1 MRGVIGTLVVAVN
14 VVVINVGDVDVVI
27 RTVRRFRDLVGI
39 NDFARDE
46 IRPTIVPGPVTL
58 IRSVVGVLRRTGIG
72 PVVVIARPV
81 VVVVVVSARPFV
93 VVTGTIVVVVPTG
106 PVLIVDA
113 AATTTGAI
121 GRDGLRR
128 GFDHAGTGGE
138 RRRTSR
144 GRGSGQ
150 RSRSRRRIVGLVV
163 RPLVLMIIVPT
174 SATSATGAV
183 VVLVRIVVVIGMVGP
198 VLVRVVR
205 AVVTTT

>member
-1 MRGVIGTLVVAVN
+1 
-14 VVVINVGDVDVVI
+14 
-27 RTVRRFRDLVGI
+27 
-39 NDFARDE
+39 
-46 IRPTIVPGPVTL
+46 
-58 IRSVVGVLRRTGIG
+58 VLRRTGIG
-72 PVVVIARPV
+72 PVVVIARP

-113 AATTTGAI
+113 AATTTGTI

-138 RRRTSR
+138 RRRPSR
-144 GRGSGQ
+144 GCGRGSGQ
-150 RSRSRRRIVGLVV
+150 RSRSNRRIVGLVV

>member
-81 VVVVVVSARPFV
+81 VVVVAVVSARPFV

-113 AATTTGAI
+113 AATTTGTI

-138 RRRTSR
+138 RRRA
-144 GRGSGQ
+144 G
-150 RSRSRRRIVGLVV
+150 
-163 RPLVLMIIVPT
+163 
-174 SATSATGAV
+174 
-183 VVLVRIVVVIGMVGP
+183 
-198 VLVRVVR
+198 
-205 AVVTTT
+205 

>member
-1 MRGVIGTLVVAVN
+1 
-14 VVVINVGDVDVVI
+14 
-27 RTVRRFRDLVGI
+27 LVGI

-58 IRSVVGVLRRTGIG
+58 VRSVVVVLRRTGIG
-72 PVVVIARPV
+72 PVVVIARP
-81 VVVVVVSARPFV
+81 VVVVVSARPFV

-113 AATTTGAI
+113 AATTTGTI

-144 GRGSGQ
+144 GRGRGQ

-163 RPLVLMIIVPT
+163 RPLVLMIIVPP

-205 AVVTTT
+205 AVVTAT

>member
-14 VVVINVGDVDVVI
+14 VVVVNVGDVDVVI
-27 RTVRRFRDLVGI
+27 RTVRRFGDVVGI

-58 IRSVVGVLRRTGIG
+58 IRPVVGVLRRTGIG
-72 PVVVIARPV
+72 PVVVIARP

-113 AATTTGAI
+113 AATTTGTI

-128 GFDHAGTGGE
+128 GFDHAGTSGE
-138 RRRTSR
+138 RRRA
-144 GRGSGQ
+144 G
-150 RSRSRRRIVGLVV
+150 
-163 RPLVLMIIVPT
+163 
-174 SATSATGAV
+174 
-183 VVLVRIVVVIGMVGP
+183 
-198 VLVRVVR
+198 
-205 AVVTTT
+205 

>member
-1 MRGVIGTLVVAVN
+1 V
-14 VVVINVGDVDVVI
+14 
-27 RTVRRFRDLVGI
+27 VGI

-81 VVVVVVSARPFV
+81 VVVIVSARPFV

-113 AATTTGAI
+113 AATATGTI

-138 RRRTSR
+138 RRRTGR

-150 RSRSRRRIVGLVV
+150 RSRSNGRIVGLVV
-163 RPLVLMIIVPT
+163 RPLVLRMVVPT

-183 VVLVRIVVVIGMVGP
+183 VVLVRIVVVIGMVWP